1 MGVDLVEDT
10 ALTTGCFGG
19 EPWSEGM
26 RLQLEAEFGL
36 KAYDNYG
43 LSELIGPGVSGECP
57 ARAGLHIF
65 EDHFY
70 AEIIDP
76 DTGQVLP
83 EGETGE
89 LVITNLTRHA
99 QPVLR
104 YRTRDITRLH
114 REPCQCGRTHA
125 RMERV
130 TGRTDDMLI
139 IRGVNLFPT
148 QIEHA
153 FLEAEGTSPNYQIVV
168 DRDGAL
174 DTIEVKIEVNEA
186 MLSDEMKNLSRL
198 QDDIARRL
206 GDAIGLRP
214 RITLVEPGTLPR
226 SEGKAVRV
234 VDRRE
239 KEEE

>member
-1 MGVDLVEDT
+1 MD
-10 ALTTGCFGG
+10 
-19 EPWSEGM
+19 
-26 RLQLEAEFGL
+26 
-36 KAYDNYG
+36 
-43 LSELIGPGVSGECP
+43 
-57 ARAGLHIF
+57 
-65 EDHFY
+65 
-70 AEIIDP
+70 
-76 DTGQVLP
+76 
-83 EGETGE
+83 
-89 LVITNLTRHA
+89 
-99 QPVLR
+99 
-104 YRTRDITRLH
+104 
-114 REPCQCGRTHA
+114 
-125 RMERV
+125 RV

-168 DRDGAL
+168 DREDAL

-234 VDRRE
+234 VDRR
-239 KEEE
+239 KQA